1 MRCTE
6 NYESEII
13 LLMRNDDTG
22 KEFTSLSHS
31 NVLFAYW
38 LQEMFDPHPFAAP
51 EGFLQHNLLYNA
63 TH

>member
-1 MRCTE
+1 
-6 NYESEII
+6 
-13 LLMRNDDTG
+13 MRNDDTG